1 MKEMKTNYKSMGVS
15 KGFGCKDNTQASPAK
30 KINSDVASYDAGK
43 GKGYTSGSKGYNSQ
57 ALSNSY

>member
-1 MKEMKTNYKSMGVS
+1 MGVS